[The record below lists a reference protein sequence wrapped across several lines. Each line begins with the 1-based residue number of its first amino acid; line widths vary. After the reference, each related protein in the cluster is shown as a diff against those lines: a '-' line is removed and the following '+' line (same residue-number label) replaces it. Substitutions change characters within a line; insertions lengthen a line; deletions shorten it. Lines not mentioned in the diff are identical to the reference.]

1 MLSWNNIL
9 NHRTASATETMTD
22 SNLSPSRPGGDIGL
36 ELLML
41 METVILRRVAPGS
54 YDLEGLVPDFYTR
67 LFPREADGSGCRAPW
82 NHSSMLEFFL
92 GEAEE
97 FFESGPKPGASLPSG
112 LWVEN
117 LDSGKELPLTATAWV
132 LKNGQIILVQAVREE
147 YAQRA
152 RITRRSRSDARSR
165 SDLLMEK
172 RKITQLLQKYT
183 HKKNNLFDPVT
194 KLYNREVLMDL
205 VQAQIASLSTS
216 APNLALIMM
225 SLDHQFDG
233 LEEQPDEARE
243 YLLGQLGQVLR
254 RSLRKSDAAVH
265 YGEGVV
271 FIVAPATNM
280 PQSLLAAE
288 RLIALLK
295 NHDFGLGRPLN
306 LSLGCTVYQPGE
318 EAQVFID
325 RTRQAHLDAV
335 KAGPNRIGQR
345 PPLGKAAG
353 FAA

>member
-1 MLSWNNIL
+1 MS
-9 NHRTASATETMTD
+9 
-22 SNLSPSRPGGDIGL
+22 GCDIGL

-41 METVILRRVAPGS
+41 MEAVILRRAAPGS
-54 YDLEGLVPDFYTR
+54 YDLEGLVPGFYTR

-97 FFESGPKPGASLPSG
+97 FFESGPKPGASLSSG

-183 HKKNNLFDPVT
+183 TKKNNLFDPVT

-225 SLDHQFDG
+225 SLDHQPEEG
-233 LEEQPDEARE
+233 SEEQPVASNDD
-243 YLLGQLGQVLR
+243 LLGQLGQVLR

-288 RLIALLK
+288 RLIALFK
-295 NHDFGLGRPLN
+295 NHDFGLGRPLS
-306 LSLGCTVYQPGE
+306 LYLGCTVYQPGE

-335 KAGPNRIGQR
+335 KAGPNKIGQR
-345 PPLGKAAG
+345 PPLGKATG
-353 FAA
+353 FAADPAPLEDRRPSSSRLP